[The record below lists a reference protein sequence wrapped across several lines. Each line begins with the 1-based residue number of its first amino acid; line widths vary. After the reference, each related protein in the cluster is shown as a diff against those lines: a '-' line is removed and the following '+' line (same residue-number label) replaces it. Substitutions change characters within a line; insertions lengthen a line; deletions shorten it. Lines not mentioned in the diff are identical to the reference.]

1 MDRRSYDDYNREHF
15 NDDGSRMSRPPYGAD
30 GRIDAGRMPADYGDA
45 GHQPA
50 PPVGYQQPAAN
61 MGYYPPQPP
70 SFVAPAV
77 PVYPAPAYYPTYY
90 AQQPVVAPQ
99 QGVMPYGED
108 DEYAQDGEYGDG
120 KKRRNGFLS
129 MFRRKEDEM
138 ITGSDGSNII
148 ITYPRSHH
156 DVRVI
161 IDNLRRRQA
170 IIVDLSRMPDKNAQ
184 RILDFLSGAIYALC
198 GSQQRIGPNMFL
210 LTPGGM
216 SIQVPIDIKKKYD

>member
-1 MDRRSYDDYNREHF
+1 MDRRNYDDFNRDRF
-15 NDDGSRMSRPPYGAD
+15 NDDGGGRGDRPPYGEQAQGDPRYSAPDYGQAPQYGPNPYAGQGAD
-30 GRIDAGRMPADYGDA
+30 GAYYGPQGGA
-45 GHQPA
+45 A
-50 PPVGYQQPAAN
+50 YPPPPP
-61 MGYYPPQPP
+61 YPPQGGYG
-70 SFVAPAV
+70 A
-77 PVYPAPAYYPTYY
+77 
-90 AQQPVVAPQ
+90 
-99 QGVMPYGED
+99 PYGSAPYGAQPYPGEVTPFGGD
-108 DEYAQDGEYGDG
+108 ANYAYAEEK
-120 KKRRNGFLS
+120 KKRGFFS
-129 MFRRKEDEM
+129 MFRRKDEES

-148 ITYPRSHH
+148 ITYPRSHQ

-170 IIVDLSRMPDKNAQ
+170 IIVDLSRLPDKHAQ

>member
-1 MDRRSYDDYNREHF
+1 MDRRNYDDFNREHF
-15 NDDGSRMSRPPYGAD
+15 NDDRSNRMQYGGNND
-30 GRIDAGRMPADYGDA
+30 GYASG
-45 GHQPA
+45 QPD
-50 PPVGYQQPAAN
+50 PRYRGEQQPYPSNGGA
-61 MGYYPPQPP
+61 YPPPTPNYYQPQTP
-70 SFVAPAV
+70 PAFVSPAV
-77 PVYPAPAYYPTYY
+77 PVYPAPAYYQTVYP
-90 AQQPVVAPQ
+90 AQPVTQPI
-99 QGVMPYGED
+99 GVMPYGE
-108 DEYAQDGEYGDG
+108 EEGYVQDGNIGEEKR
-120 KKRRNGFLS
+120 KKGGIFS
-129 MFRRKEDEM
+129 VFRRKDDEM

-156 DVRVI
+156 DVRII

-216 SIQVPIDIKKKYD
+216 SIQVPMDIKKKYD